1 MFTFWERR
9 RGTIAPDYAERRR
22 GKSKV
27 KVNVKKKNWRL
38 RNNSATLQNYGKLPL
53 QL

>member
-1 MFTFWERR
+1 MITCWERR
-9 RGTIAPDYAERRR
+9 RGTLAMARRR